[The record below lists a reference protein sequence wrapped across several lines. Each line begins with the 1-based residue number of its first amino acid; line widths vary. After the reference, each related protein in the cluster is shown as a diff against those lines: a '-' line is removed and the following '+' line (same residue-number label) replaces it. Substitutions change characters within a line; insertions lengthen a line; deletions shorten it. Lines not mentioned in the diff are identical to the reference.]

1 MVIQSK
7 RAKVRQMELS
17 LLGHSIPVSVF
28 KKAIRNEQI
37 KIQRTNGVYQKVC
50 G

>member
-7 RAKVRQMELS
+7 RAKVRQMECPNKDN
-17 LLGHSIPVSVF
+17 SIPVSVF